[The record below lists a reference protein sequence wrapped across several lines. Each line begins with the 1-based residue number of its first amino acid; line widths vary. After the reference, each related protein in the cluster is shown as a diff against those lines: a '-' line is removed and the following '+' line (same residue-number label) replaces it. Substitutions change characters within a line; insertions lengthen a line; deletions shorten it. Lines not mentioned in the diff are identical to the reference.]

1 MAPIS
6 DVKFLV
12 LSRDLVSTV
21 WSHPQWDGG
30 IVNHAKTLVTFLQ
43 WLSETLADM
52 PCTSWKSVRY
62 ESLIKAAEVRTEVIW
77 KRKKKISGLQME
89 RFGSI

>member
-1 MAPIS
+1 MAPLS

-12 LSRDLVSTV
+12 LSRDLVSTA

-43 WLSETLADM
+43 WLSEVLADV
-52 PCTSWKSVRY
+52 PCTRWKSMRY
-62 ESLIKAAEVRTEVIW
+62 ESLIEAAEVT
-77 KRKKKISGLQME
+77 K
-89 RFGSI
+89 